1 MKILHV
7 SPSYAPAF
15 VYGGPTISISELA
28 EAQRNSGNEVTVF
41 TTTANG
47 KTELVIGKNPVDVN
61 GVIVYYFHR
70 ITKDHSHFSP
80 KLLFALFKS
89 MNHFEVIHIHSWWN
103 LVTIPSLFLCKIF
116 KKRIVFSP
124 RGMLG
129 AYSIKSTPKKLF
141 HFFFNRWL
149 FKGSVLHSTS
159 KQEADEAL
167 ALIPNWDYF
176 TLPNIIKLNYLPTSA
191 ERLPDPERF
200 NLICLSRIHPIKGH
214 DILFN
219 ALSMLKINWHLNIV
233 GDGEVG
239 YVTQL
244 KKIAED
250 YGISDKIDW
259 LGWRKGDEKFELL
272 KDADLLLLPSLYESF
287 ANVALEALSVGTPI
301 LASDKVGFSEYVAN
315 ENLGWVSPLH
325 PADEWT
331 KIITIAWKSLEQR
344 TDIRRKAPDKVKHEF
359 SAEYLCEQYIN
370 AYRKFLI

>member
-1 MKILHV
+1 MKILHI

-28 EAQRNSGNEVTVF
+28 ESQKKSGSKITVF

-47 KTELVIGKNPVDVN
+47 KSELIIGQNPSDVN
-61 GVIVYYFHR
+61 GVRVYYFPR
-70 ITKDHSHFSP
+70 ITKDNSHFSP
-80 KLLFALFKS
+80 KLLFALFKE
-89 MNHFEVIHIHSWWN
+89 MNHFDVIHIHSWWN
-103 LVTIPSLFLCKIF
+103 LVTIPSVFLCKIF

-124 RGMLG
+124 RGMLSF
-129 AYSIKSTPKKLF
+129 YSIKSASKKIF

-176 TLPNIIKLNYLPTSA
+176 TLPNIIKLNYLPTSS
-191 ERLPDPERF
+191 EKLPDPERF
-200 NLICLSRIHPIKGH
+200 NFICLSRIHPIKGH
-214 DILFN
+214 DILFQ
-219 ALSMLKINWHLNIV
+219 ALSMLKMDWHLNIV
-233 GDGEVG
+233 GDGDVG
-239 YVTQL
+239 YVAQL

-287 ANVALEALSVGTPI
+287 ANVALEALSVGTPV
-301 LASDKVGFSEYVAN
+301 LVSDRVGFSEYVTN
-315 ENLGWVSPLH
+315 ENLGWVTPLD
-325 PADEWT
+325 PPDGWT
-331 KIITIAWKSLEQR
+331 KTIALAWESLEQR
-344 TDIRRKAPDKVKHEF
+344 INIRRKAPYKIQHEF
-359 SAEYLCEQYIN
+359 SAEYLAEQYLN
-370 AYRKFLI
+370 AYRKFVP